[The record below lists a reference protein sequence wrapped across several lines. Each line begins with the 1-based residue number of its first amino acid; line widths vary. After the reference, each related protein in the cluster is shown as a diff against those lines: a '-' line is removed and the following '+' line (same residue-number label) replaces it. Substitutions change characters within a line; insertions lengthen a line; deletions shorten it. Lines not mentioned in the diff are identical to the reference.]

1 MSNNRNLGNIAT
13 AITNANSGEVLT
25 SQGNGV
31 AAFAAISA
39 GGFDV
44 VNTVSR
50 TLTANTTIA
59 GTENALTVGP
69 LNIASGVTLTI
80 EAGGRH
86 VIV

>member
-39 GGFDV
+39 GFDV
-44 VNTVSR
+44 INTVSR
-50 TLTANTTIA
+50 TLTADTTIA
-59 GTENALTVGP
+59 GTESALTVGP
-69 LNIASGVTLTI
+69 LAIANGVTLTI
-80 EAGGRH
+80 ANGGRH